1 MGPLMTSML
10 AWDERLPAWG
20 SFPMSRQTAWAHSET
35 AIQKHNPHAFCF
47 IIHVWLNVHEP
58 KHFCSFTLTLCVF
71 TEFRCTYLNEQLVKI
86 YLHIGKEQFTGLG
99 KIPSDSQ
106 LGVLVPQKG
115 LVQLPGVLRLKRRA
129 TNLCACI
136 HVLSQLLAPEHEL
149 ASRQISESMV

>member
-71 TEFRCTYLNEQLVKI
+71 TEFRCTYLNEQLVTP
-86 YLHIGKEQFTGLG
+86 GKYISTLA
-99 KIPSDSQ
+99 KSS
-106 LGVLVPQKG
+106 LLVLVKY
-115 LVQLPGVLRLKRRA
+115 LVIPNWGYLYPRWDLCSCQGYSDWREEQLIYV
-129 TNLCACI
+129 
-136 HVLSQLLAPEHEL
+136 HVFTYCVSCWHLNTS
-149 ASRQISESMV
+149 